1 MDIADLHDLF
11 LEAAMTDRRLP
22 AAVRKQKLASWPEYP
37 LDWHG
42 YGWTQQGDTI
52 LRPTSKQIS
61 NYDHALRLGSGM
73 PENDRRIVWAVAHS
87 AAFRARGPQWSKLA
101 RMLGLND
108 PRRVKQAYQDALV
121 RLYYQVL

>member
-61 NYDHALRLGSGM
+61 NYDYALRLGSGM
-73 PENDRRIVWAVAHS
+73 PESDRRIVWAVAHS